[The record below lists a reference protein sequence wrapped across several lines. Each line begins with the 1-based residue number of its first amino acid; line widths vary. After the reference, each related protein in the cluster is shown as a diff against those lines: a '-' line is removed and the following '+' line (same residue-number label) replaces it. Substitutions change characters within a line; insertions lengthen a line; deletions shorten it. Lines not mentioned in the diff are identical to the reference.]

1 MAVLCT
7 MWEFSSLTRDQSH
20 TPCTGSAVL
29 TTGPPGRSHDYI
41 LVFISMLYI
50 FMLLISLLS
59 FYLKNSSQH
68 FLQDRSSGDKLP
80 QLCLGKSLPLL
91 HLWRTTLPYWV
102 FSFGS
107 FILPALW
114 EYLLSLSWPAWFL
127 LRNPLIV
134 LWGFLFKLQAFFF
147 APYNIFFV

>member
-1 MAVLCT
+1 
-7 MWEFSSLTRDQSH
+7 
-20 TPCTGSAVL
+20 
-29 TTGPPGRSHDYI
+29 
-41 LVFISMLYI
+41 
-50 FMLLISLLS
+50 MLLISLLS

-80 QLCLGKSLPLL
+80 QLCLGKSFPLL

-107 FILPALW
+107 FILPALR
-114 EYLLSLSWPAWFL
+114 EYHLSLSRPAWFL

-134 LWGFLFKLQAFFF
+134 LWGFLYKLQAFFF
-147 APYNIFFV
+147 TPFNIFCLKKKLTVDNFTVICPGEDLIKLFGNLWASWTWIAKSLSRFREFLAIIFFR